1 MPKKTLLTPDPRAPD
16 AVRRRLLTGG
26 ALSVAASAA
35 LLAGRGRAR
44 AMQAGAMQEDAPAD
58 PRQPAYRMTDHIA
71 AYYRR
76 ARD

>member
-1 MPKKTLLTPDPRAPD
+1 MPKKTLLTPGPEAPD

-26 ALSVAASAA
+26 ALTVAASAA
-35 LLAGRGRAR
+35 LVAGRGRSEA
-44 AMQAGAMQEDAPAD
+44 AEDTAPAD
-58 PRQPAYRMTDHIA
+58 PKRPAYRMTDHIA

>member
-35 LLAGRGRAR
+35 LLGGRGRA
-44 AMQAGAMQEDAPAD
+44 GVVQEDAPAD